1 MNSPLL
7 NIILAVFVVV
17 VPSFNALAVHSNPAH
32 ADENE
37 FRYRFRHL
45 DDTDGLPYT
54 WVWNIFQDS
63 SGYIWLSTMY
73 GTYRYDGYSFI
84 DYAFGDSS
92 SGTPYSVYQV
102 VEDNRGDM
110 WFATERGLYRQ
121 NPDNNEYRLYNGSG
135 LSPLR
140 LSADA
145 IECIA
150 VDRDNNIWAGSTN
163 GLNRVDADRKKC
175 TVIAQPAESAR
186 SVKSVLCR
194 EDGSVWY
201 GDYGGVVWRVDSLQ
215 QSASPVLRTG
225 PYIITCLF
233 ENSDGLWVASA
244 GDGLYLVTPTG
255 ISHFGVAEGTLRSD
269 IVRAVAADADGNVW
283 AATEK
288 GIAVLSGDNAE
299 FIVRHDNDTWGLN
312 DNAIYSLLCDRDG
325 TMWAGSFFNG
335 VNMMNPRYGLFSSL
349 KSGSGL
355 DELRGAVVSSI
366 SAIGDRIYI
375 GSENRG
381 LYEYNPSTSTFT
393 NYNSRNSSLSN
404 DNVHSVCADS
414 KGNLWI
420 GNYYGGLSVLD
431 KESKRLTRQPLFPSN
446 SIYSILNDRRGN
458 IWIGTFYDGLYRYNS
473 ATGEF
478 ERHARELAGTFVWGM
493 IEDYLGNIWLA
504 CYGRGIVKL
513 DRSENYSPKFIDTP
527 VRRYVTLCQLS
538 DGRIL
543 AGTEKEGLTAV
554 GISDLSVKHFNSLN
568 GLPDNT
574 IYGICQDDSGNIWFS
589 SNSGIYKTDLEFS
602 RFSNYTVRDGLPAN
616 RFNYNAVAAIGGKI
630 WFGSISGLVEVDPA
644 REGNV
649 TIEHPIV
656 LGDLYINNIRQPVGA
671 CNPAGPEVLP
681 KSLDTLDR
689 LVFHSNLLS
698 WGIDFSCNA
707 FDSNAISYVYM
718 LKGIDSR
725 WHMLGSRNRV
735 DFTGLGFG
743 KYTLMISTVGPD
755 GEPSANVRTLQ
766 IEIVPPW
773 WRSTFAFVIYTL
785 LILSFLAYLIYL
797 LMKIARS
804 RNDIKLE
811 RLEREKDK
819 EINEMKFR
827 FFVNISHEFKTPLSL
842 IIGPI
847 RDLLDGNIAEQ
858 AREKYFIV
866 VKRNAEKLL
875 ALVNEL
881 LAFRELEHTKLHIQ
895 PLYYR
900 PLLEQLVHRFSWIFE
915 SRNIKVELSTY
926 DSSPIIWADFDKLE
940 KVIGNLLSNA
950 GKYTPIGG
958 TVSIVVEH
966 HDRRVYTSVTNSG
979 PGIEPDRLPHIFER
993 FFTSRSYDRY
1003 SSGVGL
1009 SYVKSLINLHEGDIT
1024 VESVPGEFT
1033 TFTFWL
1039 PDRTDGKEVEPV
1051 DLSSHYA
1058 ADSFDEPR
1066 TLSAPPAEING
1077 DTMQE
1082 LARKTTVLVVD
1093 DDQDF
1098 NDLLS
1103 DYLSNHFHTLKAS
1116 SADEAMAIIKGGDV
1130 DIVVCDVMLGDG
1142 LNGIELCNS
1151 IKENVETDHIRVILA
1166 SVFSE
1171 NIYRSRG
1178 YEAGADIYIVKPFDF
1193 SILALR
1199 IRNLIYTSWKA
1210 REKYKT
1216 DIDLTAEA
1224 PLPNDVRND
1233 WLRKATAC
1241 VLENIADSAFNGD
1254 ELCRAMNM
1262 SQSTLY
1268 RKLKATTGQS
1278 TNEFIQNLR
1287 LKYAARLLR
1296 ETSLTVSEIS
1306 FEIGFSDSSY
1316 FSRAFRK
1323 CFGESPRQWRE
1334 KNRPSSV

>member
-1 MNSPLL
+1 MKIRRL
-7 NIILAVFVVV
+7 NILIALLGLVLPTLNAMAGRTY
-17 VPSFNALAVHSNPAH
+17 PSPV
-32 ADENE
+32 DESE
-37 FRYRFRHL
+37 SRYRFRHL
-45 DDTDGLPYT
+45 DDTNGLPYT
-54 WVWNIFQDS
+54 WVWDIFQDS
-63 SGYIWLSTMY
+63 AGYMWFTTMY
-73 GTYRYDGYSFI
+73 GAYRYDGYSFV
-84 DYAFGDSS
+84 DYAFEDST
-92 SGTPYSVYQV
+92 SGTRYSVYQMT
-102 VEDNRGDM
+102 EDQKGYL
-110 WFATERGLYRQ
+110 WFASEKGLYRH
-121 NPDNNEYRLYNGSG
+121 DRHNNVYLTYNSSET
-135 LSPLR
+135 SPLR

-145 IECIA
+145 VECLA
-150 VDRDNNIWAGSTN
+150 LDKDNNLWAGSTN
-163 GLNRVDADRKKC
+163 GLNLIDSDRKKC
-175 TVIAQPAESAR
+175 TVIAQPAESSRHVTA
-186 SVKSVLCR
+186 VLCR

-201 GDYGGVVWRVDSLQ
+201 GDHTGVVWKVDSIQ
-215 QSASPVLRTG
+215 QTASPVLRTG
-225 PYIITCLF
+225 PHQITCLF
-233 ENSDGLWVASA
+233 ENCDGLWAATA
-244 GDGLYLVTPTG
+244 GAGLYLIANSG
-255 ISHFGVAEGTLRSD
+255 ISHFGVDEGTLRSD
-269 IVRAVAADADGNVW
+269 IVRSVAADADGNIW

-288 GIAVLSGDNAE
+288 GIAVLSDKSSE

-335 VNMMNPRYGLFSSL
+335 VNIMNPRYGLFSSL
-349 KSGSGL
+349 KSGNGL

-366 SAIGDRIYI
+366 SVVGERIYI
-375 GSENRG
+375 GTENRG
-381 LYEYNPSTSTFT
+381 LYEYNSSSSAFV
-393 NYNSRNSSLSN
+393 NYNSRNSTLSN
-404 DNVHSVCADS
+404 DNVHAVCADS

-420 GNYYGGLSVLD
+420 GNYYGGLSLLN
-431 KESKRLTRQPLFPSN
+431 KENQHLTRELHFPSN

-473 ATGEF
+473 ATGKF
-478 ERHARELAGTFVWGM
+478 EQHSRELAGTFVWGM

-513 DRSENYSPKFIDTP
+513 DRNENYSPKFIDTP
-527 VRRYVTLCQLS
+527 VRRYVTLCELS

-554 GISDLSVKHFNSLN
+554 GIGDLSVKHFNSLN

-574 IYGICQDDSGNIWFS
+574 IYGICQDDIGNIWFS
-589 SNSGIYKTDLEFS
+589 SNSGIYKTDLELS

-649 TIEHPIV
+649 TVEHPIV
-656 LGDLYINNIRQPVGA
+656 LGDLFINNARQPAGA
-671 CNPAGPEVLP
+671 LNPDGPEVLP
-681 KSLDTLDR
+681 MSLDSLDR

-707 FDSNAISYVYM
+707 FDSNAISYAYM
-718 LKGIDSR
+718 LRGIDSR

-743 KYTLMISTVGPD
+743 RYTLMISTVGPD
-755 GEPSANVRTLQ
+755 GEPSGNVRTLQ

-773 WRSTFAFVIYTL
+773 WRSTIAFVIYAL
-785 LILSFLAYLIYL
+785 LIISFLAYLIYL

-804 RNDIKLE
+804 RNAIKIE

-847 RDLLDGNIAEQ
+847 RDLLDGNIAEH
-858 AREKYFIV
+858 AREKYFLV

-895 PLYYR
+895 PLYYK
-900 PLLEQLVHRFSWIFE
+900 PLLEQLIHRFSWIFE

-926 DSSPIIWADFDKLE
+926 DSSPIVWADFDKLE

-950 GKYTPIGG
+950 GKYTPVGG
-958 TVSIVVEH
+958 TVSIAVSH
-966 HDRRVYTSVTNSG
+966 RDGRVYTSVTNSG
-979 PGIEPDRLPHIFER
+979 AGIEPDRLPHIFER
-993 FFTSRSYDRY
+993 FFTSRSYDKY

-1024 VESVPGEFT
+1024 VGSVPGEFT

-1039 PDRTDGKEVEPV
+1039 PDRTDGKDIEPV
-1051 DLSSHYA
+1051 DLSSHYT
-1058 ADSFDEPR
+1058 ADSFEEPR

-1077 DTMQE
+1077 GTMQE

-1093 DDQDF
+1093 DDPDF
-1098 NDLLS
+1098 HDLLS
-1103 DYLSNHFHTLKAS
+1103 DYLCNHFNTLKAS
-1116 SADEAMAIIKGGDV
+1116 SADEALAIIKGGDV

-1199 IRNLIYTSWKA
+1199 IRNLIYTAWKA

-1233 WLRKATAC
+1233 WLKKATSC
-1241 VLENIADSAFNGD
+1241 VLENISDSSFNGD
-1254 ELCRAMNM
+1254 ELCEAMNM